1 MHQYKVTDIDSMS
14 TEVGESKQHC
24 CDMQDNI
31 NEKVDDTDLRNNVT
45 MTSEDR
51 TVSQS
56 TESDVNLE
64 VKNILKQMEIDKS
77 KSVSFKSI
85 IMTFSL
91 NYYQE
96 VMIYIVQNICMHVQI
111 FLSLCMCVQS

>member
-14 TEVGESKQHC
+14 TVVGESKQHC
-24 CDMQDNI
+24 CDMQDNF
-31 NEKVDDTDLRNNVT
+31 NEKVDDTDLCNSVA
-45 MTSEDR
+45 MISEDR
-51 TVSQS
+51 SVSQS

-64 VKNILKQMEIDKS
+64 VKNMLKQMASDKS

-85 IMTFSL
+85 IMTFLL

-96 VMIYIVQNICMHVQI
+96 VMIYIVQNICMYMYRYVSI
-111 FLSLCMCVQS
+111 PL